1 MDPSRSEQG
10 NDANHV
16 ASFGPGGLADR
27 IAHLLR
33 SVLRRALAEPPPPA
47 LPGANLEP
55 GFRRR
60 WLGFFLPAAFLAL
73 WLMNLAVGFN
83 WETVGLDARIYYH
96 GSAAWLAGQDPWATG
111 ALLNGRLFS
120 YAGLPPTAMVLAPM
134 TLLPE
139 EAFVWLWLILSIVA
153 AVVVIRVLR
162 LPVVWVV
169 YPPLLYGVIAA
180 NPHVVVLMLLV
191 AGGTW
196 GGALA
201 SVLKVVSIP
210 PLVGER
216 RWRAL
221 LLAAAAT
228 GVSVVLAPGL
238 WSEFLHRAGAI
249 QTTIN
254 SESGGGLSAWG
265 TPLLFI
271 PTVIALVVLA
281 RIDLRASAWLVVPAL
296 FPTTQ
301 YYYAMFALPVDP
313 FLAATM
319 AFPLPM
325 VAPVMTIA
333 YAAVRLGVVMWR
345 RRGRRPQQRV
355 PALGQSEDG
364 RGATGTG
371 GATAT
376 DL

>member
-1 MDPSRSEQG
+1 
-10 NDANHV
+10 
-16 ASFGPGGLADR
+16 
-27 IAHLLR
+27 
-33 SVLRRALAEPPPPA
+33 
-47 LPGANLEP
+47 
-55 GFRRR
+55 
-60 WLGFFLPAAFLAL
+60 
-73 WLMNLAVGFN
+73 MNLAVGFN
-83 WETVGLDARIYYH
+83 WETVGVDARIYYH

-111 ALLNGRLFS
+111 ALLNGHLFS
-120 YAGLPPTAMVLAPM
+120 YAGLPPTAIVLAPM

-153 AVVVIRVLR
+153 AGVVIRVLR
-162 LPVVWVV
+162 LPAVWVA

-201 SVLKVVSIP
+201 SVLKVVAIP

-221 LLAAAAT
+221 LLAAAAM

-238 WSEFLHRAGAI
+238 WSEFLHQAGAI

-265 TPLLFI
+265 KPLLFI

-333 YAAVRLGVVMWR
+333 YAVVRLGVVMWR
-345 RRGRRPQQRV
+345 HRGRGPQQRV
-355 PALGQSEDG
+355 P
-364 RGATGTG
+364 TGTG
-371 GATAT
+371 DATT
-376 DL
+376 TGL

>member
-1 MDPSRSEQG
+1 
-10 NDANHV
+10 
-16 ASFGPGGLADR
+16 
-27 IAHLLR
+27 
-33 SVLRRALAEPPPPA
+33 
-47 LPGANLEP
+47 
-55 GFRRR
+55 
-60 WLGFFLPAAFLAL
+60 
-73 WLMNLAVGFN
+73 
-83 WETVGLDARIYYH
+83 
-96 GSAAWLAGQDPWATG
+96 
-111 ALLNGRLFS
+111 
-120 YAGLPPTAMVLAPM
+120 MVLAPM

-139 EAFVWLWLILSIVA
+139 EAFVWLWMILSLA
-153 AVVVIRVLR
+153 AAIAVIRALR
-162 LPVVWVV
+162 LPAIWVA

-180 NPHVVVLMLLV
+180 NPHVVVLVLLV

-201 SVLKVVSIP
+201 SVLKIVSIP

-238 WSEFLHRAGAI
+238 WSEFLHRAGTI
-249 QTTIN
+249 QATIN

-265 TPLLFI
+265 GLHLLI

-281 RIDLRASAWLVVPAL
+281 CIDLRASAWLAVPAL

-319 AFPLPM
+319 ALPLPM
-325 VAPVMTIA
+325 VVPLMTIA
-333 YAAVRLGVVMWR
+333 YTAVRLGVVMWR
-345 RRGRRPQQRV
+345 RRGRGPQQRV
-355 PALGQSEDG
+355 PALGQSQGG

-371 GATAT
+371 GATTAG
-376 DL
+376 L